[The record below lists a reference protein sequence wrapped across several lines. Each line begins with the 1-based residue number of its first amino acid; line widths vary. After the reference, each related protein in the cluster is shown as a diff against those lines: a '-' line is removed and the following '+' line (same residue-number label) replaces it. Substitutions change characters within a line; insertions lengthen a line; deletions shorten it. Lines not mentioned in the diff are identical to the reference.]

1 MRNQPI
7 LKSIAVFFMAMVLLS
22 ACRNDTVFDA
32 YIQVPENGW
41 SYKQQA
47 SFNFTIADTNSLY
60 DLYINVRNTGEYPY
74 RNLYVFTTLQGPGNI
89 AVRDTFNCILADKK
103 GRWLGSGVGKVR
115 DLQILYQK
123 SIRFLKPGEYTFMIE
138 QAMRDTLLQG
148 ISDIGFAVKKHQNE

>member
-1 MRNQPI
+1 MPKFLNI
-7 LKSIAVFFMAMVLLS
+7 TVVLMLALTLW
-22 ACRNDTVFDA
+22 ACNNNTVFDA

-74 RNLYVFTTLQGPGNI
+74 RNLYVFTTSQGPGNM

-103 GRWLGSGVGKVR
+103 GKWLGSGVGKTR